1 MLASVLPK
9 HAVSNI
15 VYLHNSGAVG
25 SCFTDENGLE
35 LQTTLIA
42 KGNDQAG
49 MCGVFVPNPYFGTV
63 KTWQSVLDSM
73 APGKLPP
80 FDKRA
85 DTVFWRGTLGE
96 QMHKDCFHD
105 QGNYDRFQAAS
116 LSINHPELL
125 DVKFTEVEVGS
136 GWNTSVSLYEQCEPY
151 DENLREM
158 IGKID
163 ATIETSWYQPY
174 EYANYKMLL
183 QLPGKTSGSYSRNLN
198 HLWATGSVILSWNS
212 TVTEWYYPA
221 LVDGVTHLNVDYG
234 NVVRKATR
242 VLNDAKL
249 ADTLRTVLEKG
260 SQWIYWIILEG
271 VCPDLAQCGSNMR
284 TSHPNPIR
292 SG

>member
-15 VYLHNSGAVG
+15 VYLHNIGSAG
-25 SCFTDENGLE
+25 SCFTDENGRE

-42 KGNDQAG
+42 KRGNRDG
-49 MCGVFVPNPYFGTV
+49 IYGVLVPNPYFGTV
-63 KTWQSVLDSM
+63 EKWRSVVDTM
-73 APGKLPP
+73 APGTVPR

-85 DTVFWRGTLGE
+85 DTVFWRGSLGE
-96 QMHKDCFHD
+96 QRSSCDGD
-105 QGNYDRFQAAS
+105 QGNYERFEAAS
-116 LSINHPELL
+116 LSINHPKLL
-125 DVKFTEVEVGS
+125 DVKFRGVASE
-136 GWNTSVSLYEQCEPY
+136 WNTSVSPYEQCEPY
-151 DENLREM
+151 DQDLRDM
-158 IGKID
+158 IGNVVVD
-163 ATIETSWYQPY
+163 HTWYNPY
-174 EYANYKMLL
+174 EYANFKMLL
-183 QLPGKTSGSYSRNLN
+183 QLPGKTAGSYSRNLN

-284 TSHPNPIR
+284 TNHPNPIR